1 MPTKKSVN
9 TCSDAKLKQALVKGK
24 LASSKTKA
32 ASGVRAS
39 LKTNKEPLPLT
50 FISSETPRVSPKMI

>member
-39 LKTNKEPLPLT
+39 LKIEPLPLT
-50 FISSETPRVSPKMI
+50 FINSEPPRVSPKMI